1 MSAAAE
7 KQQQVV
13 RGNTRVGSVMLQQ
26 MGHRVVEV
34 WREGDVGSVNDD
46 GDNDDDDGGE

>member
-7 KQQQVV
+7 KQQQIV
-13 RGNTRVGSVMLQQ
+13 RGNNRVGSVILQQ

-34 WREGDVGSVNDD
+34 WREGDVGDDANYANVTVN
-46 GDNDDDDGGE
+46 EEMR

>member
-1 MSAAAE
+1 M
-7 KQQQVV
+7 